1 MAGRLISTYFGFL
14 NSWYMNGVINEHASV
29 GRQHGVRG
37 FWDKSDK
44 MLYLIG
50 RDESNGM
57 WRLLKIDRLEPT
69 SLSVVEDPTC
79 YTAIER
85 DDLLR
90 RIHAGNKVTGGL
102 KRIECCGII
111 GFIKF
116 LGPYYMLLI
125 TESRKIG
132 NILGHDIYSV
142 HKSKIITIPSS
153 HVLPSVAE
161 SDDEKRFFKRGVNED
176 GHVANDVETEQIVFE
191 ETQDEIPCEITSVV
205 QRRGSIPLF
214 WSQETTKCPIKPE
227 ILLKSDK
234 DYKATILHFEKL
246 VAYYENPIIVLNL
259 IKTVD
264 KKPNE
269 LLLRREYAKG
279 IEHINKSLQK
289 AKHILY
295 VHLDMN
301 NHSLRGDVLP
311 YLLSVGSASLKQT
324 GIFHCKFTPNSESPD
339 TARAA
344 EVAFAQKG
352 VLRTNCLDCLDRTN
366 AAQFAYGLAAL
377 ANQLKALGLHEC
389 KISVDGPLSHALM
402 DVYGKM
408 GDELSMQYA
417 GSPAQNKVF
426 WEQQIQC
433 IVAITLKKYFRNIGR
448 FVSNTYMDNGKQRA
462 LNVFL
467 GLLRPQQG
475 EPSGSAKICNRQG
488 NPGKEEDERYS
499 LCSADFDQAKKTTD
513 I

>member
-1 MAGRLISTYFGFL
+1 M
-14 NSWYMNGVINEHASV
+14 
-29 GRQHGVRG
+29 
-37 FWDKSDK
+37 

-142 HKSKIITIPSS
+142 HKSKIIPIPSS

-161 SDDEKRFFKRGVNED
+161 SDDEKRTNMPSINLSGDTIHTCKQYPINNHSKALTPFCWDKVCEGNVMDDQPNFVNYRMFFKRGINED

-301 NHSLRGDVLP
+301 NHSLR
-311 YLLSVGSASLKQT
+311 
-324 GIFHCKFTPNSESPD
+324 
-339 TARAA
+339 
-344 EVAFAQKG
+344 
-352 VLRTNCLDCLDRTN
+352 
-366 AAQFAYGLAAL
+366 
-377 ANQLKALGLHEC
+377 
-389 KISVDGPLSHALM
+389 
-402 DVYGKM
+402 
-408 GDELSMQYA
+408 
-417 GSPAQNKVF
+417 
-426 WEQQIQC
+426 
-433 IVAITLKKYFRNIGR
+433 
-448 FVSNTYMDNGKQRA
+448 
-462 LNVFL
+462 
-467 GLLRPQQG
+467 
-475 EPSGSAKICNRQG
+475 
-488 NPGKEEDERYS
+488 
-499 LCSADFDQAKKTTD
+499 
-513 I
+513 